1 MEQAKTQNEEHF
13 NPYVK
18 IEVLESERRLERQ
31 LHEVEKSILARMA
44 ELEKVVGRNFY
55 KTIVILTTIIIGYLE
70 WRFKS

>member
-31 LHEVEKSILARMA
+31 MFAMEK
-44 ELEKVVGRNFY
+44 ELRKDMFHYFLYTCGF
-55 KTIVILTTIIIGYLE
+55 ISAIFIALTVYLE
-70 WRFKS
+70 YKFK